1 MPRSNSSFARALV
14 LTLAVLAAACT
25 DRAQPL
31 APLEPPAGS
40 AAAHLECRVSVQE
53 ATMECARVE
62 PASGGYN
69 ANRIVG
75 GQELYVMLASSGTAY
90 DGGAQELRS
99 NVTVQ
104 NLMQHTIGTLDGV
117 TVDGLK
123 VFFTSEPIVTSGTG
137 TVSVANA
144 DGYDTFTGAGQP
156 YFHYHEMLSPYQMS
170 GSRQWV
176 FDVPAT
182 VNTFAFNVYVDV
194 SMEDPQAPMLGALW
208 TGDVGDDWFTAGNWQ
223 NAVVPD
229 SASVV
234 SILADT
240 LISGPGRPVLSA
252 GTAVGALRVGS
263 GTTLDLT
270 GNTLTVWGNVD
281 VPGQVTG
288 GTIHMGAATSLLR
301 GNVPALRITAGVAL
315 QGATRTTGA
324 VSVSDGSLT
333 ITDRALSI
341 SVP

>member
-1 MPRSNSSFARALV
+1 MHRSNSSFALV
-14 LTLAVLAAACT
+14 LTLAVSAAACT

-31 APLEPPAGS
+31 APVPPPSAT

-53 ATMECARVE
+53 ATMECVRIE

-75 GQELYVMLASSGTAY
+75 GQELYVLLASSGTAY
-90 DGGAQELRS
+90 DGGAEELRS

-117 TVDGLK
+117 TVDGFK
-123 VFFTSEPIVTSGTG
+123 VFFTSEPVVTSGTG
-137 TVSVANA
+137 TVTVANP

-156 YFHYHEMLSPYQMS
+156 YFHYHEMLSAYQMS

-182 VNTFAFNVYVDV
+182 VSTFTFNVYVDV
-194 SMEDPQAPMLGALW
+194 SMEDPQAPMLGAVW
-208 TGDVGDDWFTAGNWQ
+208 TGDVDNDWFTAGNWQ
-223 NAVVPD
+223 DDVVPD

-234 SILADT
+234 SVLTDS

-252 GTAVGALRVGS
+252 SAAVGALRVGS
-263 GTTLDLT
+263 GTTFDLS

-288 GTIHMGAATSLLR
+288 GTIRMGAASSLLG

-324 VSVSDGSLT
+324 VSVSDGSLA